1 MFDIQNIGYKM
12 HYSRVLEMYNDIC
25 NKFGVEKAP
34 EVKLVENE
42 DVPFVTKYVTVRD
55 GFKKLVKEV
64 VLPTWESM
72 MPEYFDNSKIDD
84 AKEIMRISFEMML
97 EDSYDLFTRNFRTLN
112 YLENG
117 HVQDVKAYVG
127 DSIRYMTVDE
137 IIAYYDFLLHSKY
150 GKEIMDGILEEVQ
163 NNALIAPEVK
173 AYFDARLKEKEAK
186 EKLAKKQAKKAA
198 KRGEVEVNEKQ

>member
-186 EKLAKKQAKKAA
+186 EKLARKQAKKAA

>member
-186 EKLAKKQAKKAA
+186 EKLARKQAKKAA
-198 KRGEVEVNEKQ
+198 KRGEAEVNEKQ

>member
-1 MFDIQNIGYKM
+1 MFDVQNIGYKM
-12 HYSRVLEMYNDIC
+12 HFSRVLEMYNDIC

-34 EVKLVENE
+34 EVRLVENE

-150 GKEIMDGILEEVQ
+150 GNEIMDGILEEVQ